1 MVAMKDNRGI
11 TLVEVLIVASIIGI
25 LIVAL
30 GFSFEGWRAN
40 YYIENANKDMYAD
53 LMEAK
58 TRALTRARVHF
69 ITIDT
74 TQCTIQDDLDPW
86 PDGDGALTAADNT
99 RPVGY
104 SDPIPL
110 VQKTLHYRKSFPH
123 YNLPDNYTLKMV
135 SAGALPQTVTIHTR
149 GGLMTP
155 EITFRIDPGHPAC
168 CLTNTCGADDAL
180 RCRYPD
186 YDCILISQTRIQ
198 MGKYNGTTTVCDPK

>member
-30 GFSFEGWRAN
+30 GFSFEGWRGN

-53 LMEAK
+53 LIEAK
-58 TRALTRARVHF
+58 TRALTRARIHF

-74 TQCTIQDDLDPW
+74 TQYAIYDDTNTA
-86 PDGDGALTAADNT
+86 PDGNGTLETAADT
-99 RPVGY
+99 
-104 SDPIPL
+104 L
-110 VQKTLHYRKSFPH
+110 VLQKTVPH
-123 YNLPDNYTLKMV
+123 NYELKMV
-135 SAGALPQTVTIHTR
+135 SAGALPQTVTIDTR

-155 EITFRIDPGHPAC
+155 EVTFRIDPGHPAC